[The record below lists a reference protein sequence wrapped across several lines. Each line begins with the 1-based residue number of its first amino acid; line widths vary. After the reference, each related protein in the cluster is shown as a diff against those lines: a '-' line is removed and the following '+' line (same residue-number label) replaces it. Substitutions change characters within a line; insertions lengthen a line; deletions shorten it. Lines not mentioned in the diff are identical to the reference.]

1 MAYNLAGLPWLS
13 ANQQER
19 VKEKIVLQ
27 ATVGGSQEPD
37 RPVLNPIGLVV
48 RARTQARRL
57 AECHPTAIQLERL
70 AARLEHILTE
80 RRRLKKSLGLT
91 FDE

>member
-1 MAYNLAGLPWLS
+1 M
-13 ANQQER
+13 
-19 VKEKIVLQ
+19 LQ
-27 ATVGGSQEPD
+27 ATVGGGQEPN
-37 RPVLNPIGLVV
+37 RPVPNPIGLVV

-57 AECHPTAIQLERL
+57 MACHPAAIQLERL

-80 RRRLKKSLGLT
+80 RRRLQKSLGLT